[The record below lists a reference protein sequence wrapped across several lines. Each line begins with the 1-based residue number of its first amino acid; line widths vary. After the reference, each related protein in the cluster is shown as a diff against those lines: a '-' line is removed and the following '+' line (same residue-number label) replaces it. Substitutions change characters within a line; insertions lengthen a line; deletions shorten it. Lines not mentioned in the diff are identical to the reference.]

1 MRMTSHFKFAAVAGL
16 CATTINTWAAPVCTQ
31 VSGPQR
37 AALVELYTSE
47 GCDSC
52 PPADKWLSTLKADT
66 RVIPL
71 AFHVDYWDY
80 IGWKDRFATAGF
92 GDRQRARVA
101 AQNSRS
107 VYTPQVMMNGRD
119 AQDWHSARGFQ
130 ILLEQSATQTAR
142 IKLEVKASKAGSVV
156 SVEPSASAL
165 DAGALKGAKFYFAL
179 YENGL
184 VSDVKAG
191 ENRGVTLK
199 HDYVVRKW
207 MGPVELGTQKITV
220 PSDAN
225 AEQLGVAVI
234 AEDAKGGLL
243 QAVALPLGGC

>member
-1 MRMTSHFKFAAVAGL
+1 MTRLFKLAAMASV
-16 CATTINTWAAPVCTQ
+16 CAASLNAWAAPVCTQ
-31 VSGPQR
+31 ASGAQR

-52 PPADKWLSTLKADT
+52 PPADKWLSTLKTDG
-66 RVIPL
+66 RVVPL

-92 GDRQRARVA
+92 GERQRARVT

-119 AQDWHSARGFQ
+119 AQDWHSSRGFQ
-130 ILLEQSATQTAR
+130 LLLEQSAAQTAR
-142 IKLEVKASKAGSVV
+142 IKLEVKASKAGNVV
-156 SVEPSASAL
+156 TVEPTASAIE
-165 DAGALKGAKFYFAL
+165 ASALKGAKFYVAL

-191 ENRGVTLK
+191 ENKGVTLK

-207 MGPVELGTQKITV
+207 LGPLELGAQKITV
-220 PSDAN
+220 PADAQT
-225 AEQLGVAVI
+225 EQLGVAVI

-243 QAVALPLGGC
+243 QVVALPLAGC